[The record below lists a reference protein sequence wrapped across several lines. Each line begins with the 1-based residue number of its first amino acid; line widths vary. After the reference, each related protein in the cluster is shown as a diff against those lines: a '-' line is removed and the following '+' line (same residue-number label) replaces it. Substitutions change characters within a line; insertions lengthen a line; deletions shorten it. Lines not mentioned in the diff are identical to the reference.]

1 MSSGEAE
8 DDAELGRQAFRT
20 SVPLL
25 PANINS
31 LITIIAVN
39 SQVTI
44 TRATLLEQTGL
55 TLSCAC
61 RLYQV
66 LALNRHA
73 CPLLQADARD
83 RDDLFLRTSTC
94 PTRVWFTSAFDIECP
109 LPLLRKVK
117 AAFYTNSKA
126 WVGGCLL
133 AV

>member
-39 SQVTI
+39 SRV
-44 TRATLLEQTGL
+44 LEQTGL

-61 RLYQV
+61 CLYQG

>member
-39 SQVTI
+39 SRV
-44 TRATLLEQTGL
+44 LEQTGL

>member
-31 LITIIAVN
+31 LIAIIAVN
-39 SQVTI
+39 SRV
-44 TRATLLEQTGL
+44 LEQTGL

-61 RLYQV
+61 RLYQG